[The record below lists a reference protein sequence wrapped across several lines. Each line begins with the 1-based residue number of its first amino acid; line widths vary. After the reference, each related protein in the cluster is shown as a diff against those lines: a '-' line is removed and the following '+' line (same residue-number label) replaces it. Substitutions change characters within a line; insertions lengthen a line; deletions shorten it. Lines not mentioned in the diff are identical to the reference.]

1 MHAKPTFS
9 YYTFIEPYFIL
20 FHSYCHLSP
29 FQDNQL
35 IINTKRVTIT
45 GDNKGDNKKF
55 QLSIVTFTTPSL

>member
-1 MHAKPTFS
+1 MRKP
-9 YYTFIEPYFIL
+9 L
-20 FHSYCHLSP
+20 KLKRHSYCHLSP